1 MENERANRAVRGGEN
16 VSDYQGGPKAA
27 KGNHGILE
35 FVVDAFDAWE
45 GLPPSDNDIK
55 EVRKAIDGQVKERLK
70 KLLGLVDK
78 FKPRKGGKGLI

>member
-1 MENERANRAVRGGEN
+1 MKELIEQLEEGKTSATTKEARKLRKEI
-16 VSDYQGGPKAA
+16 
-27 KGNHGILE
+27 HGILE